1 MADFTPADLDAIF
14 KKYFGDAGP
23 KSATPNDIADF
34 IKNIKASTDEMKKSQ
49 PAMKSFKNLMEG
61 TKTPMVDVSGK
72 LDQLNKAIE
81 ETIKVEKSSASKAEK
96 DAAKTNRAALEST
109 RAEVSKAAAL
119 GNARVALGNL
129 GVGIRDMAVATTEA
143 AIEFAKGLQAGTS
156 GTELYTAASVSA
168 AKATGNLVY
177 EISTGLAGLLGVVSL
192 FLPMARAVK
201 ILTLEF
207 SAFLGIVGYIS
218 KVAAEKVGEGLKYLG
233 TEVENA
239 KKSFKDAT
247 SAGANFA
254 GGMTEM
260 REQAATA
267 GLNMQQFGTVIKDNK
282 ESLSSMGMGVT
293 QAAKEIAKV
302 SGILRKGELGSQL
315 QNLGYSFEE
324 QAGLAADVSAQ
335 LRAAGKEII
344 PAEVAR
350 LTVEYGKNL
359 RVITDIT
366 GKDARKALEKARADT
381 LKSATFAELTR
392 TGNKDASLQLQGFLT
407 SMPEELQK
415 GFLEL
420 FNTGVITDVASNLL
434 ATTNSE
440 YLPVLQAAIAQI
452 KYGTGTVADGTDA
465 GFTAMQ
471 KISKNA
477 VEGSQQ
483 SQAMAQAA
491 QLGSNGSL
499 TAWVTLNDAL
509 LKFGTTVLPGET
521 EKVRTEVEKLA
532 TTASQFDKDVRFLDT
547 AIQRF
552 AVSLMKTITPLMN
565 MFVSLPASELKRI
578 EDQNKDMVEA
588 MEAYLSNKKSIQDNT
603 APGTTVFST
612 LTSRI
617 HDLTDAILNW
627 RPWATT
633 PPVPGAG
640 KATPT
645 EDFANG
651 KKYRRNPKS
660 GEYEEM
666 PVAAPPA
673 AGANKFIKFTQNSG
687 NLSHYNQLEGG
698 TKTAFESMI
707 SELGQDVTVNSAYRS
722 QAEQNDLIKKWKAA
736 GGSKTNPTAGG
747 ITLPATHSMHTTGT
761 ALDIDPN
768 IVNNLESSGLLE
780 KYGFVRRQNDPGH
793 ISHPT
798 APATTSAAEMPG
810 TLQLSELNE
819 KFDKMIALMGIGN
832 YNTDRIYRATA

>member
-23 KSATPNDIADF
+23 KSGSTPSNKNDVVKD
-34 IKNIKASTDEMKKSQ
+34 IKAFTDELKKSQ
-49 PAMKSFKNLMEG
+49 PIIKIAQRLIEG
-61 TKTPMVDVSGK
+61 TTTPFVDVSGK
-72 LDQLNKAIE
+72 LAQLNKAIE
-81 ETIKVEKSSASKAEK
+81 DNIQVEKSSASQTEK
-96 DAAKTNRAALEST
+96 DKASKKRASAEGAKADLLKT
-109 RAEVSKAAAL
+109 AAL
-119 GNARVALGNL
+119 GNAKTAIVNL
-129 GVGIRDMAVATTEA
+129 GVNLRNMAVATADA

-156 GTELYTAASVSA
+156 GTELYTAASVRA
-168 AKATGNLVY
+168 ATATGNLVS
-177 EISTGLAGLLGVVSL
+177 EISLGLAAVLTVVTTMFPLGRVVKYLTLAVSGLLAT
-192 FLPMARAVK
+192 F
-201 ILTLEF
+201 
-207 SAFLGIVGYIS
+207 GYIS
-218 KVAAEKVGEGLKYLG
+218 KEAGEKVGEGLKYLG

-260 REQAATA
+260 RQQAATA

-293 QAAKEIAKV
+293 QAAREIAKV
-302 SGILRKGELGSQL
+302 SGILRKGELGTQL

-350 LTVEYGKNL
+350 LTLEYGKNL

-381 LKSATFAELTR
+381 LKSSTFAELTR
-392 TGNKDASLQLQGFLT
+392 TGNKDASLQLQGFLST
-407 SMPEELQK
+407 MPEELQK

-434 ATTNSE
+434 ASTNSE

-452 KYGTGTVADGTDA
+452 KYGTGDVASGSA
-465 GFTAMQ
+465 LGLTAMETL
-471 KISKNA
+471 SKNA
-477 VEGSQQ
+477 IAGSQQ
-483 SQAMAQAA
+483 YQPMAAAA

-532 TTASQFDKDVRFLDT
+532 KTTSKFDEHVR
-547 AIQRF
+547 AIDAVTQRL
-552 AVSLMKTITPLMN
+552 AVSLMELSTPLMEKY
-565 MFVSLPASELKRI
+565 VAAPDAIIKIIKE
-578 EDQNKDMVEA
+578 QNKNYVKA
-588 MEAYLSNKKSIQDNT
+588 MEDYSNTIMDNT
-603 APGTTVFST
+603 TPGTTIFST
-612 LTSRI
+612 LTKV
-617 HDLTDAILNW
+617 LTDLKDTILNW
-627 RPWATT
+627 KPWAT

-651 KKYRRNPKS
+651 TKYRRNPKT
-660 GEYEEM
+660 GEYEKM
-666 PVAAPPA
+666 PMAAPPA
-673 AGANKFIKFTQNSG
+673 AGANNFIKLTQNSG
-687 NLSHYNQLEGG
+687 DLSHYNQLEGG

-707 SELGQDVTVNSAYRS
+707 SELGQPVTVNSAYRS

-736 GGSKTNPTAGG
+736 GGSNTNPTAGG
-747 ITLPATHSMHTTGT
+747 VTLPAAHSMHTTGT

-768 IVNNLESSGLLE
+768 IVNKLESSGLLK
-780 KYGFVRRQNDPGH
+780 KYGFVRQHDDPGH

-798 APATTSAAEMPG
+798 APATTSAADMPG

>member
-23 KSATPNDIADF
+23 KSGSTPSNKNDVVKD
-34 IKNIKASTDEMKKSQ
+34 IKAFTDELKKSQ
-49 PAMKSFKNLMEG
+49 PIIKIAQRLIEG
-61 TKTPMVDVSGK
+61 TTTPFVDVSGK
-72 LDQLNKAIE
+72 LAQLNKAIE
-81 ETIKVEKSSASKAEK
+81 DNIQVEKSSASQTEK
-96 DAAKTNRAALEST
+96 DKASKKRASAEGAKADLLKT
-109 RAEVSKAAAL
+109 AAL
-119 GNARVALGNL
+119 GNAKTAIVNL
-129 GVGIRDMAVATTEA
+129 GVNLRNMAVATADA

-156 GTELYTAASVSA
+156 GTELYTAASVRA
-168 AKATGNLVY
+168 ATATGNLVS
-177 EISTGLAGLLGVVSL
+177 EISLGLAALLTVVTTMFPLGRVVKYLTLAVSGLLAT
-192 FLPMARAVK
+192 F
-201 ILTLEF
+201 
-207 SAFLGIVGYIS
+207 GYIS
-218 KVAAEKVGEGLKYLG
+218 KEAGEKVGEGLKYLG
-233 TEVENA
+233 TEIENA

-260 REQAATA
+260 RQQAATA

-293 QAAKEIAKV
+293 QAAREIAKV
-302 SGILRKGELGSQL
+302 SGILRKGELGTQL

-350 LTVEYGKNL
+350 LTLEYGKNL

-381 LKSATFAELTR
+381 LKSSTFAELTR
-392 TGNKDASLQLQGFLT
+392 TGNKDASLQLQGFLST
-407 SMPEELQK
+407 MPEELQK

-434 ATTNSE
+434 ASTNSE

-452 KYGTGTVADGTDA
+452 KYGTGDVASGSA
-465 GFTAMQ
+465 LGLTAMETL
-471 KISKNA
+471 SKNA
-477 VEGSQQ
+477 IAGSQQ
-483 SQAMAQAA
+483 YQPMAAAA

-532 TTASQFDKDVRFLDT
+532 KTTSKFDEHVR
-547 AIQRF
+547 AIDAVTQRL
-552 AVSLMKTITPLMN
+552 AVSLMELSTPLMEKY
-565 MFVSLPASELKRI
+565 VAAPDAIIKIIKE
-578 EDQNKDMVEA
+578 QNKNYVKA
-588 MEAYLSNKKSIQDNT
+588 MEDYSNTIMDNT
-603 APGTTVFST
+603 TPGTTIFST
-612 LTSRI
+612 LTKV
-617 HDLTDAILNW
+617 LTDLKDTILNW
-627 RPWATT
+627 KPWAT

-651 KKYRRNPKS
+651 TKYRRNPKT
-660 GEYEEM
+660 GEYEKM
-666 PVAAPPA
+666 PMAAPPA
-673 AGANKFIKFTQNSG
+673 AGANNFIKLTQNSG
-687 NLSHYNQLEGG
+687 DLSHYNQLEGG

-707 SELGQDVTVNSAYRS
+707 SELGQPVTVNSAYRS

-736 GGSKTNPTAGG
+736 GGSDKNPTAGG
-747 ITLPATHSMHTTGT
+747 ITLPAAHSMHTTGT

-768 IVNNLESSGLLE
+768 IVNKLESSGLLK
-780 KYGFVRRQNDPGH
+780 KYGFVRQHDDPGH

-798 APATTSAAEMPG
+798 APATTSAADMPG

>member
-23 KSATPNDIADF
+23 KSGSTPNNKVDVVKD
-34 IKNIKASTDEMKKSQ
+34 IKAFTDELKKSQ
-49 PAMKSFKNLMEG
+49 PIIKIAQKLIEG
-61 TKTPMVDVSGK
+61 TTTPFVDVSGK
-72 LDQLNKAIE
+72 LALLNAEI
-81 ETIKVEKSSASKAEK
+81 EKSIQIEKNSADQSKKDEASKK
-96 DAAKTNRAALEST
+96 RAS
-109 RAEVSKAAAL
+109 AEVAKADLIKTAAL
-119 GNARVALGNL
+119 GNAKTAIVNL
-129 GVGIRDMAVATTEA
+129 GVNLRNMAVATADA

-156 GTELYTAASVSA
+156 GTELYTAASVRA
-168 AKATGNLVY
+168 ATATGNLVS
-177 EISTGLAGLLGVVSL
+177 EISLGLAALLTVVTSMFPLGRVVKLVTLAVSGLLAT
-192 FLPMARAVK
+192 F
-201 ILTLEF
+201 
-207 SAFLGIVGYIS
+207 GYIS
-218 KVAAEKVGEGLKYLG
+218 KEAGEKVGEGLKYLG
-233 TEVENA
+233 TEIENA

-260 REQAATA
+260 RQQAATA

-293 QAAKEIAKV
+293 QAAREIAKV
-302 SGILRKGELGSQL
+302 SGILRGGKLGTQL

-350 LTVEYGKNL
+350 LTLEYGKNL

-381 LKSATFAELTR
+381 LKSSTFAELTR
-392 TGNKDASLQLQGFLT
+392 TGNKDASLQLQGFLST
-407 SMPEELQK
+407 MPEELQK

-452 KYGTGTVADGTDA
+452 KYGTGDVASGKKA
-465 GFTAMQ
+465 GFEAME

-477 VEGSQQ
+477 VDGSQQ
-483 SQAMAQAA
+483 YQAMAQAA
-491 QLGSNGSL
+491 QLSSNGSL
-499 TAWVTLNDAL
+499 TAWQTLNDAL
-509 LKFGTTVLPGET
+509 IMFGTKVLPGT
-521 EKVRTEVEKLA
+521 TATVTAEVEKLA
-532 TTASQFDKDVRFLDT
+532 TTASKFDEHVRAID
-547 AIQRF
+547 AVIQRL
-552 AVSLMKTITPLMN
+552 AVSLMGKITPIMEG
-565 MFVSLPASELKRI
+565 FVAAPDAVLTATAE
-578 EDQNKDMVEA
+578 VEKYFKA
-588 MEAYLSNKKSIQDNT
+588 MEDYRNTMMDNT
-603 APGTTVFST
+603 TPGTTIFST
-612 LTSRI
+612 LTKV
-617 HDLTDAILNW
+617 LTDLKDTILNW
-627 RPWATT
+627 KPWAT

-640 KATPT
+640 KPTPT
-645 EDFANG
+645 KDFADG
-651 KKYRRNPKS
+651 KKYKRNPKS

-666 PVAAPPA
+666 PMAAPPA

-687 NLSHYNQLEGG
+687 DLSHYNQLEGG

-736 GGSKTNPTAGG
+736 GGSNTNPTAGG
-747 ITLPATHSMHTTGT
+747 VTLPAAHSMHTTGT

-768 IVNNLESSGLLE
+768 IVNKLESSGLLK
-780 KYGFVRRQNDPGH
+780 KYGFVRQHDDPGH
-793 ISHPT
+793 ISHPL
-798 APATTSAAEMPG
+798 APVNTSAAEMPT

>member
-119 GNARVALGNL
+119 GNAKVAIGNL
-129 GVGIRDMAVATTEA
+129 GVGIRNMVVATADA

-156 GTELYTAASVSA
+156 GTELYTAASVRA
-168 AKATGNLVY
+168 ATATGNLVS
-177 EISTGLAGLLGVVSL
+177 EISLGLAAVITVVSTMFPLGRVVKLVTLAVSGLL
-192 FLPMARAVK
+192 A
-201 ILTLEF
+201 
-207 SAFLGIVGYIS
+207 AFGYIS
-218 KVAAEKVGEGLKYLG
+218 KEAGEKVGEGLKYLG

-260 REQAATA
+260 RQQAATA

-381 LKSATFAELTR
+381 LKSSTFAELTR

-440 YLPVLQAAIAQI
+440 YLPVLMAAIAQI
-452 KYGTGTVADGTDA
+452 KYGTGTVESGTTA
-465 GFTAMQ
+465 GFEAMQ

-532 TTASQFDKDVRFLDT
+532 TTASEFDKHVRSIDA
-547 AIQRF
+547 AIQGF
-552 AVSLMKTITPLMN
+552 AVSFMKDITPLIE
-565 MFVSLPASELKRI
+565 MFVKIGAQKGSPLLKTI
-578 EDQNKDMVEA
+578 EDQNKDIVKA
-588 MEAYLSNKKSIQDNT
+588 MENYRNTMTDNT
-603 APGTTVFST
+603 TPGTTIFST
-612 LTSRI
+612 LTKV
-617 HDLTDAILNW
+617 LTDLKDTILNW
-627 RPWATT
+627 KPWDYGFKPAPGDEKPKFRFFGRKYGKTT
-633 PPVPGAG
+633 PDESARP
-640 KATPT
+640 
-645 EDFANG
+645 E
-651 KKYRRNPKS
+651 
-660 GEYEEM
+660 
-666 PVAAPPA
+666 AAPPA

-687 NLSHYNQLEGG
+687 DLSHYNQLEGG

-736 GGSKTNPTAGG
+736 GGSNTNPTAGG
-747 ITLPATHSMHTTGT
+747 VTLPAANSMHTTGT

-768 IVNNLESSGLLE
+768 IVNKLESSGLLK
-780 KYGFVRRQNDPGH
+780 KYGFVRQHDDPGH
-793 ISHPT
+793 ISHPP
-798 APATTSAAEMPG
+798 APATTSAAKAPN

>member
-1 MADFTPADLDAIF
+1 
-14 KKYFGDAGP
+14 
-23 KSATPNDIADF
+23 
-34 IKNIKASTDEMKKSQ
+34 
-49 PAMKSFKNLMEG
+49 
-61 TKTPMVDVSGK
+61 
-72 LDQLNKAIE
+72 
-81 ETIKVEKSSASKAEK
+81 
-96 DAAKTNRAALEST
+96 
-109 RAEVSKAAAL
+109 
-119 GNARVALGNL
+119 
-129 GVGIRDMAVATTEA
+129 MAVATADA

-156 GTELYTAASVSA
+156 GTELYTAASVRA
-168 AKATGNLVY
+168 ATATGNLVS
-177 EISTGLAGLLGVVSL
+177 EISLGLAAVLTVVTTMFPLGRVVKYLTLAVSGLLAT
-192 FLPMARAVK
+192 F
-201 ILTLEF
+201 
-207 SAFLGIVGYIS
+207 GYIS
-218 KVAAEKVGEGLKYLG
+218 KEAGEKVGEGLKYLG

-260 REQAATA
+260 RQQAATA

-293 QAAKEIAKV
+293 QAAREIAKV
-302 SGILRKGELGSQL
+302 SGILRKGELGTQL

-350 LTVEYGKNL
+350 LTLEYGKNL

-381 LKSATFAELTR
+381 LKSSTFAELTR
-392 TGNKDASLQLQGFLT
+392 TGNKDASLQLQGFLST
-407 SMPEELQK
+407 MPEELQK

-434 ATTNSE
+434 ASTNSE

-452 KYGTGTVADGTDA
+452 KYGTGDVASGSA
-465 GFTAMQ
+465 LGLTAMETL
-471 KISKNA
+471 SKNA
-477 VEGSQQ
+477 IAGSQQ
-483 SQAMAQAA
+483 YQPMAAAA

-532 TTASQFDKDVRFLDT
+532 KTTSKFDEHVR
-547 AIQRF
+547 AIDAVTQRL
-552 AVSLMKTITPLMN
+552 AVSLMELSTPLMEKY
-565 MFVSLPASELKRI
+565 VAAPDAIIKIIKE
-578 EDQNKDMVEA
+578 QNKNYVKA
-588 MEAYLSNKKSIQDNT
+588 MEDYSNTIMDNT
-603 APGTTVFST
+603 TPGTTIFST
-612 LTSRI
+612 LTKV
-617 HDLTDAILNW
+617 LTDLKDTILNW
-627 RPWATT
+627 KPWAT

-651 KKYRRNPKS
+651 TKYRRNPKT
-660 GEYEEM
+660 GEYEKM
-666 PVAAPPA
+666 PMAAPPA
-673 AGANKFIKFTQNSG
+673 AGANNFIKLTQNSG
-687 NLSHYNQLEGG
+687 DLSHYNQLEGG

-707 SELGQDVTVNSAYRS
+707 SELGQPVTVNSAYRS

-736 GGSKTNPTAGG
+736 GGSDKNPTAGG
-747 ITLPATHSMHTTGT
+747 ITLPAAHSMHTTGT

-768 IVNNLESSGLLE
+768 IVNKLESSGLLK
-780 KYGFVRRQNDPGH
+780 KYGFVRQHDDPGH

-798 APATTSAAEMPG
+798 APAITSAADMPGG

>member
-23 KSATPNDIADF
+23 KSGSTPNNKVDVVKD
-34 IKNIKASTDEMKKSQ
+34 IKAFTDELKKSQ
-49 PAMKSFKNLMEG
+49 PIIKIAQKLIEG
-61 TKTPMVDVSGK
+61 TTTPFVDVSGK
-72 LDQLNKAIE
+72 LALLNAEI
-81 ETIKVEKSSASKAEK
+81 EKSIQIEKNSADQSKKDEASKK
-96 DAAKTNRAALEST
+96 RAS
-109 RAEVSKAAAL
+109 AEVAKADLIKTAAL
-119 GNARVALGNL
+119 GNAKTAIVNL
-129 GVGIRDMAVATTEA
+129 GVNLRNMAVATADA

-156 GTELYTAASVSA
+156 GTELYTAASVRA
-168 AKATGNLVY
+168 ATATGNLVS
-177 EISTGLAGLLGVVSL
+177 EISLGLAALLTVVTSMFPLGRVVKLVTLAVSGLLAT
-192 FLPMARAVK
+192 F
-201 ILTLEF
+201 
-207 SAFLGIVGYIS
+207 GYIS
-218 KVAAEKVGEGLKYLG
+218 KEAGEKVGEGLKYLG
-233 TEVENA
+233 TEIENA

-260 REQAATA
+260 RQQAATA
-267 GLNMQQFGTVIKDNK
+267 GLTMQQFGTVIKDNK

-293 QAAKEIAKV
+293 QAAREIAKV
-302 SGILRKGELGSQL
+302 SGILRGGKLGTQL

-350 LTVEYGKNL
+350 LTLEYGKNL

-381 LKSATFAELTR
+381 LKSSTFAELTR
-392 TGNKDASLQLQGFLT
+392 TGNKDASLQLQGFLST
-407 SMPEELQK
+407 MPEELQK

-452 KYGTGTVADGTDA
+452 KYGTGDVASGKKA
-465 GFTAMQ
+465 GFEAME

-477 VEGSQQ
+477 VDGSQQ
-483 SQAMAQAA
+483 YQAMAQAA
-491 QLGSNGSL
+491 QLSSNGSL
-499 TAWVTLNDAL
+499 TAWQTLNDAL
-509 LKFGTTVLPGET
+509 IMFGTKVLPGT
-521 EKVRTEVEKLA
+521 TATVTAEVEKLA
-532 TTASQFDKDVRFLDT
+532 TTASKFDEHVRAID
-547 AIQRF
+547 AVIQRL
-552 AVSLMKTITPLMN
+552 AVSLMGKITPIMEG
-565 MFVSLPASELKRI
+565 FVAAPDAVLTATAE
-578 EDQNKDMVEA
+578 VEKYFKA
-588 MEAYLSNKKSIQDNT
+588 MEDYRNTMMDNT
-603 APGTTVFST
+603 TPGTTIFST
-612 LTSRI
+612 LTKV
-617 HDLTDAILNW
+617 LTDLKDTILNW
-627 RPWATT
+627 KPWAT

-640 KATPT
+640 KPTPT
-645 EDFANG
+645 KDFADG
-651 KKYRRNPKS
+651 KKYKRNPKS

-666 PVAAPPA
+666 PMAAPPA

-687 NLSHYNQLEGG
+687 DLSHYNQLEGG

-736 GGSKTNPTAGG
+736 GGSNTNPTAGG
-747 ITLPATHSMHTTGT
+747 VTLPAAHSMHTTGT

-768 IVNNLESSGLLE
+768 IVNKLESSGLLK
-780 KYGFVRRQNDPGH
+780 KYGFVRQHNDPGH
-793 ISHPT
+793 ISHPP
-798 APATTSAAEMPG
+798 APVNTSAAEAPN
-810 TLQLSELNE
+810 TLQLTELNE

>member
-23 KSATPNDIADF
+23 KSGSTPSNKNDVVKD
-34 IKNIKASTDEMKKSQ
+34 IKAFTDELKKSQ
-49 PAMKSFKNLMEG
+49 PIIKIAQRLIEG
-61 TKTPMVDVSGK
+61 TTTPFVDVSGK
-72 LDQLNKAIE
+72 LAQLNKAIE
-81 ETIKVEKSSASKAEK
+81 DNIQVEKSSASQTEK
-96 DAAKTNRAALEST
+96 DKASKKRASAEGAKADLLKT
-109 RAEVSKAAAL
+109 AAL
-119 GNARVALGNL
+119 GNAKTAIVNL
-129 GVGIRDMAVATTEA
+129 GVNLRNMAVATADA

-156 GTELYTAASVSA
+156 GTELYTAASVRA
-168 AKATGNLVY
+168 ATATGNLVS
-177 EISTGLAGLLGVVSL
+177 EISLGLAAVLTVVTTMFPLGRVVKYLTLAVSGLLAT
-192 FLPMARAVK
+192 F
-201 ILTLEF
+201 
-207 SAFLGIVGYIS
+207 GYIS
-218 KVAAEKVGEGLKYLG
+218 KEAGEKVGEGLKYLG

-260 REQAATA
+260 RQQAATA

-440 YLPVLQAAIAQI
+440 YLPVLMAAIAQI
-452 KYGTGTVADGTDA
+452 KYGTGDVKSGTKA
-465 GFTAMQ
+465 GFEAME

-491 QLGSNGSL
+491 QLGNNGSL

-532 TTASQFDKDVRFLDT
+532 KTTSKFDEHVR
-547 AIQRF
+547 AIDAVTQRL
-552 AVSLMKTITPLMN
+552 AVSLMELSTPLMEKY
-565 MFVSLPASELKRI
+565 VAAPDAIIKIIKE
-578 EDQNKDMVEA
+578 QNKNYVKA
-588 MEAYLSNKKSIQDNT
+588 MEDYSNTIMDNT
-603 APGTTVFST
+603 TPGTTIFST
-612 LTSRI
+612 LTKV
-617 HDLTDAILNW
+617 LTDLKDTILNW
-627 RPWATT
+627 KPWAT

-651 KKYRRNPKS
+651 KKYKRNPKS

-666 PVAAPPA
+666 PMAALPA
-673 AGANKFIKFTQNSG
+673 AGANKFIKLTQNSG
-687 NLSHYNQLEGG
+687 DLSHYNQLEGG

-707 SELGQDVTVNSAYRS
+707 SELGQPVTVNSAYRS

-736 GGSKTNPTAGG
+736 GGSDKNPTAGG
-747 ITLPATHSMHTTGT
+747 ITLPAAHSMHTTGT

-768 IVNNLESSGLLE
+768 IVNKLESSGLLK
-780 KYGFVRRQNDPGH
+780 KYGFVRQHDDPGH

-798 APATTSAAEMPG
+798 APATTSAADMPG

>member
-61 TKTPMVDVSGK
+61 TKTPMVDVSSK

-119 GNARVALGNL
+119 GNAKVAIGNL
-129 GVGIRDMAVATTEA
+129 GVGIRNMVVATADA

-156 GTELYTAASVSA
+156 GTELYTAASVRA
-168 AKATGNLVY
+168 ATATGNLVS
-177 EISTGLAGLLGVVSL
+177 EISLGLAAVLTVVSTMFPLGRVVKYLTLAVSGLL
-192 FLPMARAVK
+192 A
-201 ILTLEF
+201 
-207 SAFLGIVGYIS
+207 AFGYIS
-218 KVAAEKVGEGLKYLG
+218 KEAGEKVGEGLKYLG

-260 REQAATA
+260 RQQAATA

-293 QAAKEIAKV
+293 QAAREIAKV
-302 SGILRKGELGSQL
+302 SGILREGKLGIQL

-392 TGNKDASLQLQGFLT
+392 TGNKDASLQLRGFL
-407 SMPEELQK
+407 SVIPEELQK
-415 GFLEL
+415 GILEK
-420 FNTGVITDVASNLL
+420 FNTGVMTDVASNLL
-434 ATTNSE
+434 ATTNAA
-440 YLPVLQAAIAQI
+440 YLPVLDASMDQI
-452 KYGTGTVADGTDA
+452 KNGTGDIASGSALGLKFMETVSQDA
-465 GFTAMQ
+465 V
-471 KISKNA
+471 K
-477 VEGSQQ
+477 GSQQ
-483 SQAMAQAA
+483 YQAMAQAA

-509 LKFGTTVLPGET
+509 IMFGTKVLPGT
-521 EKVRTEVEKLA
+521 TATVTAEVEKLA
-532 TTASQFDKDVRFLDT
+532 TTASKFDEHVRSIDAT
-547 AIQRF
+547 AQLL
-552 AVSLMKTITPLMN
+552 VKKLMESITPIMN
-565 MFVSLPASELKRI
+565 KYVAAPDAILNTLRDNNKEYLKVLENANNTMI
-578 EDQNKDMVEA
+578 
-588 MEAYLSNKKSIQDNT
+588 DNT
-603 APGTTVFST
+603 TPGTTIFST
-612 LTSRI
+612 LTRV
-617 HDLTDAILNW
+617 LTDLKDTILNW
-627 RPWATT
+627 RPWNYGFKPAPGDEKPKFRFYGRHYGKTT
-633 PPVPGAG
+633 PS
-640 KATPT
+640 
-645 EDFANG
+645 D
-651 KKYRRNPKS
+651 S
-660 GEYEEM
+660 GEEPARPM
-666 PVAAPPA
+666 AAPPA

-687 NLSHYNQLEGG
+687 DLSHYNQLEGG

-747 ITLPATHSMHTTGT
+747 ITLPAANSMHTTGT

-768 IVNNLESSGLLE
+768 IVNKLESSGLLK
-780 KYGFVRRQNDPGH
+780 KYGFVRQHDDPGH
-793 ISHPT
+793 ISHPP
-798 APATTSAAEMPG
+798 APATTSAAEAPN

>member
-119 GNARVALGNL
+119 GNAKVAIGNL
-129 GVGIRDMAVATTEA
+129 GVGIRNMAVATADA

-156 GTELYTAASVSA
+156 GTELYTAASVRA
-168 AKATGNLVY
+168 ATATGNLVS
-177 EISTGLAGLLGVVSL
+177 EISLGLAAVLTVVTTIFPLGRVVKYLTLAVSGLL
-192 FLPMARAVK
+192 A
-201 ILTLEF
+201 
-207 SAFLGIVGYIS
+207 AFGYIS
-218 KVAAEKVGEGLKYLG
+218 KEAGEKVGEGLKYLG

-260 REQAATA
+260 RQQAATA

-293 QAAKEIAKV
+293 QAAREIAKV
-302 SGILRKGELGSQL
+302 SGILRDPTRGLGTQL

-335 LRAAGKEII
+335 LRAAGKPNPGED
-344 PAEVAR
+344 EVAR
-350 LTVEYGKNL
+350 LTLEYGKNL

-381 LKSATFAELTR
+381 LKSSTFAELTR
-392 TGNKDASLQLQGFLT
+392 TGNKDASLQLQGFLST
-407 SMPEELQK
+407 MPEELQK

-452 KYGTGTVADGTDA
+452 KYGTGDVATGSALGLKSMETL
-465 GFTAMQ
+465 
-471 KISKNA
+471 SKNA

-509 LKFGTTVLPGET
+509 LKFGTTVLPGT
-521 EKVRTEVEKLA
+521 TASVTAEVEKLA
-532 TTASQFDKDVRFLDT
+532 KTTSEFDKHVRSID
-547 AIQRF
+547 AKIQIL
-552 AVSLMKTITPLMN
+552 AVDLMKIITPLIGKY
-565 MFVSLPASELKRI
+565 VAAPDAII
-578 EDQNKDMVEA
+578 EIIKGQNKNYVKA
-588 MEAYLSNKKSIQDNT
+588 MEDYSNTIMDNT
-603 APGTTVFST
+603 APGTTIFST
-612 LTSRI
+612 LTKVLT
-617 HDLTDAILNW
+617 DLKDAILNW
-627 RPWATT
+627 RPLDYGFKPA
-633 PPVPGAG
+633 PGDEKPKFRFYG
-640 KATPT
+640 RKY
-645 EDFANG
+645 G
-651 KKYRRNPKS
+651 KKTPDESARP
-660 GEYEEM
+660 E
-666 PVAAPPA
+666 ATPPA

-687 NLSHYNQLEGG
+687 DSSHYNRLEGG

-722 QAEQNDLIKKWKAA
+722 QAEQNDLIKKWKEA
-736 GGSKTNPTAGG
+736 GGSTTNPTAGG
-747 ITLPATHSMHTTGT
+747 ITLPAAHSMHTTGT
-761 ALDIDPN
+761 ALDLDPN
-768 IVNNLESSGLLE
+768 IVNKLESSGLLK
-780 KYGFVRRQNDPGH
+780 KYGFVRQHDDPGH

-798 APATTSAAEMPG
+798 APVNTSAADAPN

>member
-23 KSATPNDIADF
+23 KSGSTPSNKNDVVKD
-34 IKNIKASTDEMKKSQ
+34 IKAFTDELKKSQ
-49 PAMKSFKNLMEG
+49 PIIKIAQRLIEG
-61 TKTPMVDVSGK
+61 TTTPFVDVSGK
-72 LDQLNKAIE
+72 LAQLNKAIE
-81 ETIKVEKSSASKAEK
+81 DNIQVEKSSASQTEK
-96 DAAKTNRAALEST
+96 DKASKKRASAEGAKADLLKT
-109 RAEVSKAAAL
+109 AAL
-119 GNARVALGNL
+119 GNAKTAIVNL
-129 GVGIRDMAVATTEA
+129 GVNLRNMAVATADA

-156 GTELYTAASVSA
+156 GTELYTAASVRA
-168 AKATGNLVY
+168 ATATGNLVS
-177 EISTGLAGLLGVVSL
+177 EISLGLAAVLTVVTTMFPLGRVVKYLTLAVSGLLAT
-192 FLPMARAVK
+192 F
-201 ILTLEF
+201 
-207 SAFLGIVGYIS
+207 GYIS
-218 KVAAEKVGEGLKYLG
+218 KEAGEKVGEGLKYLG

-260 REQAATA
+260 RQQAATA

-440 YLPVLQAAIAQI
+440 YLPVLMAAIAQI
-452 KYGTGTVADGTDA
+452 KYGTGDVKSGTKA
-465 GFTAMQ
+465 GFEAME

-491 QLGSNGSL
+491 QLGNNGSL

-532 TTASQFDKDVRFLDT
+532 KTTSKFDEHVR
-547 AIQRF
+547 AIDAVTQRL
-552 AVSLMKTITPLMN
+552 AVSLMELSTPLMEKY
-565 MFVSLPASELKRI
+565 VAAPDAIIKIIKE
-578 EDQNKDMVEA
+578 QNKNYVKA
-588 MEAYLSNKKSIQDNT
+588 MEDYSNTIMDNT
-603 APGTTVFST
+603 TPGTTIFST
-612 LTSRI
+612 LTKV
-617 HDLTDAILNW
+617 LTDLKDTILNW
-627 RPWATT
+627 KPWAT

-640 KATPT
+640 KPTPT
-645 EDFANG
+645 ENFADG
-651 KKYRRNPKS
+651 KKYKRNPKS

-666 PVAAPPA
+666 PMAAPPA
-673 AGANKFIKFTQNSG
+673 AGANKFIKLTQNTG
-687 NLSHYNQLEGG
+687 DLSHYNQLEGG

-736 GGSKTNPTAGG
+736 GGSNTNPTAGG
-747 ITLPATHSMHTTGT
+747 VTLPARSSMHTTGT

-768 IVNNLESSGLLE
+768 IVDKLERSGLLK
-780 KYGFVRRQNDPGH
+780 KYGFVRQHDDPGH
-793 ISHPT
+793 ISHPL
-798 APATTSAAEMPG
+798 APVNTSAAEMPN